1 MLRPVLALLLSTS
14 CAAAYAGGCSVAGTA
29 YDTSGKPLQNA
40 VVRLVDA
47 QTHQASF
54 SATGADAAF
63 QFSGVDGQTY
73 RLDMLGPAIKVTGSL
88 IPTRSVVGMTA
99 EFACRSGQA
108 RQDVH
113 AAEG

>member
-1 MLRPVLALLLSTS
+1 MLRPVLTLLLSTT
-14 CAAAYAGGCSVAGTA
+14 CVAAYAGNCSVAGTA

-40 VVRLVDA
+40 VVRLVDE

-63 QFSGVDGQTY
+63 QFSALDGQAY
-73 RLDMLGPAIKVTGSL
+73 RLDMLGPEIKVTGSH
-88 IPTRSVVGMTA
+88 IPTRSVMGMTSQ
-99 EFACRSGQA
+99 FTCRSGA

-113 AAEG
+113 AAG